1 MTTTTIPEPTRADTR
16 ELRALKLYRD
26 RGHEIRQASP
36 GEDLYLVP
44 SCTSRGFYSVDY
56 RQETCDC
63 PDFLRRRENCKH
75 ILAAGVHVAKRRH
88 QDSESSAS
96 PHACDDGWVTIG
108 QLVVDPE
115 TGEETEEYALYLCRR
130 CANEAGRK
138 PRPDSPCI
146 HHQRERHR
154 DRAYA
159 TANIRLWS
167 LATVASRA

>member
-96 PHACDDGWVTIG
+96 PHA
-108 QLVVDPE
+108 
-115 TGEETEEYALYLCRR
+115 
-130 CANEAGRK
+130 
-138 PRPDSPCI
+138 
-146 HHQRERHR
+146 RH
-154 DRAYA
+154 
-159 TANIRLWS
+159 TS
-167 LATVASRA
+167 E